1 MNEELNYPSLQKLR
15 RVRDRR
21 KIPFNKKNLERLVK
35 SETVRQ
41 VQAPTYKFVGE
52 IPSQHLNDR
61 WFADLIDFTSTP
73 SDNGKRTGLG
83 RTKDGESYILVVQD
97 VFSRFLYTEALPN
110 KTPQTVAKAFEDI
123 LARAG
128 TKPRS
133 LTSDLGPEF
142 EGPFRQMLEA
152 NGIEYFQKTKGGH
165 KCNCYHRHG

>member
-1 MNEELNYPSLQKLR
+1 MN
-15 RVRDRR
+15 
-21 KIPFNKKNLERLVK
+21 
-35 SETVRQ
+35 
-41 VQAPTYKFVGE
+41 G
-52 IPSQHLNDR
+52 R

-110 KTPQTVAKAFEDI
+110 KMPQTVAKAFEDI

-128 TKPRS
+128 AKPRS

-152 NGIEYFQKTKGGH
+152 NGIGYFQKRKDDINAIATIDTAIWESQKSLS
-165 KCNCYHRHG
+165 